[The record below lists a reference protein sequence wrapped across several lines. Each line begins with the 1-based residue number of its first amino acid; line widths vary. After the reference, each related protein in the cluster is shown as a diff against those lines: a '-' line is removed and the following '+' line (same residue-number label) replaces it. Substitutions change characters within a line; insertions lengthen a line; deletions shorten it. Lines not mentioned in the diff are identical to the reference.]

1 MNTQIIAIANQKG
14 GVGKT
19 TTCANLGIGL
29 AQSGKKVLLIDGDPQ
44 GSLTISL
51 GNPQPDKLPFTLSDA
66 MGRILMDEP
75 IRPGESILHHPEG
88 VDLMPADIQLS
99 GMEVSLV
106 NAMSRE
112 TILRQYL
119 DTLKGQYSHI
129 LIDCQPSLG
138 MLTVNALAAANRV
151 IIPVQAEYLPAKGLE
166 QLLQTINKVRR
177 QINPKLQ
184 IDGILLTMVDS
195 RTNFAKEISALLR
208 ETYGSKIKVFT
219 SEIPHSVRAKEI
231 SAEGKSIYAHDPNG
245 KVAEGYK
252 NLTKEVLKLEKQR
265 EKKIELASVDDL
277 FSTEE
282 SRQDEQLEKIQEIPL
297 SELHPFKDHPFKV
310 KDDDAMIETADSIK
324 KYGVLVPA
332 IARPLPDGGYE
343 LVAGHRRRRASE
355 LAGKETMPVIVR
367 DLDDD
372 AATIIMVDS
381 NLQRENL
388 LPSERAFAYKMK
400 LEAIKHQGART
411 DLTSVQVEQK
421 LSARDQVAKEAG
433 ERSGIQV
440 MRYVRLTELI
450 PELLDMVDE
459 KKIAF
464 NPAYELS
471 FLKPDEQQ
479 MLVETM
485 DYEQATPSLSQA
497 QRMKKFSQEGKLSE
511 DVMLAI
517 MSEEKKGD
525 LDKVTL
531 SSDTLRKY
539 FPKSYTPAKMQETI
553 IKLLEQWQ
561 KKRQRDQER

>member
-75 IRPGESILHHPEG
+75 IRPGEGILHHPEG

-265 EKKIELASVDDL
+265 EKIELASVDDL

-471 FLKPDEQQ
+471 F
-479 MLVETM
+479 
-485 DYEQATPSLSQA
+485 
-497 QRMKKFSQEGKLSE
+497 
-511 DVMLAI
+511 
-517 MSEEKKGD
+517 
-525 LDKVTL
+525 
-531 SSDTLRKY
+531 
-539 FPKSYTPAKMQETI
+539 
-553 IKLLEQWQ
+553 
-561 KKRQRDQER
+561 